1 MNAKAKIFILGS
13 LLGAVLFSATWYL
26 YLRPSSRKSDQ
37 PPITD
42 ENIET
47 AVTAYTLA
55 LQDQVPAAELT
66 ELNKT
71 FAKDF
76 GLKVYKRED
85 DKIVVTNLSGREIKI
100 V

>member
-13 LLGAVLFSATWYL
+13 LLGAAFYTATWWL
-26 YLRPSSRKSDQ
+26 YLRPSASKSDQ

-42 ENIET
+42 ENIQT
-47 AVTAYTLA
+47 AITAYTLA
-55 LQDQVPAAELT
+55 LQENAPEGELT
-66 ELNKT
+66 DLNRT

-76 GLKVYKRED
+76 GIKVFKRSD